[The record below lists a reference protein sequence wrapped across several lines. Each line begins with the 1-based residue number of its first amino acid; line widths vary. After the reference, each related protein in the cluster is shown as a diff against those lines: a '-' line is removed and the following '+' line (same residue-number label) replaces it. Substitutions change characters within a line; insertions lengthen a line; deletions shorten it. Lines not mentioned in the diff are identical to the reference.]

1 MILTLRQRMS
11 GLLRCGTDSALLN
24 LEKFV
29 LEGEWSMFLE
39 VPSAALLIRIRME
52 VRYEIF

>member
-1 MILTLRQRMS
+1 MS